1 MLTLITD
8 LIFGIAGGIL
18 GYYILYQL
26 TKTLKGE

>member
-1 MLTLITD
+1 MLTIITD
-8 LIFGIAGGIL
+8 FIFGFAGGLL